1 MILRSRRAAFLVALL
16 LIGAA
21 RGRADAARQDEHVR
35 PPVRVV
41 VPVEGVVQRIEL
53 LDGSTMYGRVV
64 SVDGDQVVFE
74 PVLGGRITLR
84 RETIASLAP
93 ARGRIRNGVFVPSL
107 APATRLFFAPTARP
121 LAAREQTFGVYDIF
135 LPFLQVG
142 VTDRF
147 SIGGGTPLFFEGGDG
162 THPVWVTPKLT
173 VYSRH
178 DRSVAAGIVHVF
190 GLDHGT
196 GIAYGVTTIGPPEG
210 AVTAGLGYAYAGRSH
225 ALVVMV
231 GGEKQISRR
240 LQFIT
245 ENWIWKGGYGI
256 ASAGIR
262 INGERLTADVGLG
275 FPLGVDDAFGF
286 PMVNF
291 SYRF

>member
-1 MILRSRRAAFLVALL
+1 MLLRRRTRLIAVLSLFCAAGSGSAW
-16 LIGAA
+16 
-21 RGRADAARQDEHVR
+21 ARQDQAAH
-35 PPVRVV
+35 PPVRLV
-41 VPVEGVVQRIEL
+41 VPEAGVVQRLEL
-53 LDGSTMYGRVV
+53 LDGSVMYGRVV
-64 SVDGDQVVFE
+64 DVDGDRVVFE
-74 PVLGGRITLR
+74 PALGGRITLR

-93 ARGRIRNGVFVPSL
+93 VRGRIKDGVFQPSL

-121 LAAREQTFGVYDIF
+121 LAARERTFGVYDIF

-147 SIGGGTPLFFEGGDG
+147 SIGGGTPLLFEGGDG

-173 VYSRH
+173 VYSRN
-178 DRSVAAGIVHVF
+178 DRSLAAGIVHLF

-196 GIAYGVTTIGPPEG
+196 GIAYGVATIGPSEG

-225 ALVVMV
+225 ALVVVV
-231 GGEKQISRR
+231 GGEKRISRR

-245 ENWIWKGGYGI
+245 ESWIWKGGYGI
-256 ASAGIR
+256 VTAGIR

-275 FPLGVDDAFGF
+275 VPLVVADAYGF
-286 PMVNF
+286 PVVNF